1 MSILG
6 KIVGQLES
14 VGDGGSSGGSSGMN
28 YIKTEKHK
36 LVQNSYGYRSGFV
49 IAKFA
54 EDNKVYKFDVKMAL
68 ERNSKPY
75 TIYLSGFTYNKK
87 VFILNYQIPSGL
99 EDGHAF
105 IRDDKIV
112 LGGYCLY
119 ETYIQI
125 EGYTTLTQ
133 EEIVWEDAQTTG
145 NDAIE
150 ESTSIFNC
158 LESLES
164 KVSSLESAKS
174 TIESRLTALESA
186 GSG

>member
-68 ERNSKPY
+68 EKNSKPY
-75 TIYLSGFTYNKK
+75 TIYLSGFACNQE
-87 VFILNYQIPSGL
+87 VFILNYQIPSGAS
-99 EDGHAF
+99 DAAGF
-105 IRDDKIV
+105 IRGDKIV
-112 LGGYCLY
+112 LGGHTNY
-119 ETYIQI
+119 ERYIQI

-133 EEIVWEDAQTTG
+133 EEIVWEKPETTG
-145 NDAIE
+145 NQQIDETNTLLSRIK
-150 ESTSIFNC
+150 T
-158 LESLES
+158 
-164 KVSSLESAKS
+164 LESAKS